1 MKKLLRNQLSDSC
14 ITMLD
19 IVIAADKFKGTLT
32 AVEACETIHCALEKR
47 FPDAH
52 FRICPMA
59 DGGEGTASLIAE
71 ILNYKKVKI
80 LCENSLFEDIDAEYF
95 ISSDGSKA
103 IIDSS
108 QVIGL
113 LKLKSLPDPWHA
125 SSYPLGVVIRNIL
138 SEVRGV
144 TVCIGGTSTVDCG
157 LGMLQALGCVF
168 MSKGKIISE
177 PLTPD
182 IIFSI
187 DCIDCSS
194 ENIVGRIDCVS
205 DVDVPLLSDNGK
217 SMLMFAPQ
225 KGVKQCDMQ
234 RLRMMI
240 EHIMNVPWTEK
251 PDFNCRYAGAG
262 GGLGFAVNGVLRG
275 KSVSGAEYM
284 CEAYSIFNPV
294 PDVIITGE
302 GRFDE
307 QSLTGKVAGYILSV
321 SRRVG
326 IKSFVI
332 AGCVSDEISDKDVLN
347 SSVFFQDRPLNTDT
361 AARRL
366 AAVCEKLL
374 V

>member
-1 MKKLLRNQLSDSC
+1 
-14 ITMLD
+14 MLD
-19 IVIAADKFKGTLT
+19 IVIATDKYKGTLT
-32 AVEACETIHCALEKR
+32 AVEACKTIHCALENR

-71 ILNYKKVKI
+71 ILNYKKAKI
-80 LCENSLFEDIDAEYF
+80 SCNNSLFEEIDAEYF
-95 ISSDGSKA
+95 VASDGSKA

-113 LKLKSLPDPWHA
+113 LKLKSSPDPWHA
-125 SSYPLGVVIRNIL
+125 SSYPLGMVIRSIL
-138 SEVRGV
+138 NEVQSV

-168 MSKGKIISE
+168 RRKGKIISE

-182 IIFSI
+182 MVFCVDSI
-187 DCIDCSS
+187 ESTL

-205 DVDVPLLSDNGK
+205 DVDVPLLSDNRK

-234 RLRMMI
+234 RLRMMV
-240 EHIMNVPWTEK
+240 EHIVNVPWTEK

-262 GGLGFAVNGVLRG
+262 GGLGFAVNGVLKG
-275 KSVSGAEYM
+275 KSISGAEYM
-284 CEAYSIFNPV
+284 CDAYSIFNPV
-294 PDVIITGE
+294 PDIIITGE
-302 GRFDE
+302 GRCDE

-321 SRRVG
+321 SRCVG
-326 IKSFVI
+326 VKSFVI

-347 SSVFFQDRPLNTDT
+347 SSVFFQDSPLNKDT

-366 AAVCEKLL
+366 AAVCERLL